1 MSGGTYEYD
10 LVIVGGGTAGAFA
23 AATAAREG
31 ADTVIVER
39 KSPEEAGHIACGDAI
54 KGTAAFPDVIDREYL
69 REESFTNESITGAR
83 FENPKSG
90 EELDIPFPE
99 PGAVIDRKRYGE
111 VLLEEVERAG
121 ADIHYNTV
129 VKGVIQGERSARVDT
144 RTATPRVS
152 DGGPGPVQGVRAVQE
167 GSPVEYHAPVTV
179 DAAGAL
185 SILQDEADLREST
198 FDTNVTFQQFCSAY
212 REVVDVP
219 EPVEWDDRIV
229 FKPTDELGYLWYFP
243 RTSTEINAGLG
254 FQMNK
259 EPMEL
264 VDVLKRDLETRPEFD
279 GAEVKDKLGAA
290 LPTRRPY
297 DSAVAPGFVAVG
309 DAAGHVN
316 PTTGGGIP
324 GAAKAGAWA
333 ARRAVESLNG
343 GPVSETDL
351 WEYNRQ
357 VMTDFGKRFAAMDVY
372 NVWAGAHDVD
382 ELVDIVTALPGQQLV
397 DVLGKK
403 GSTSMSLL
411 LKLKTLF
418 DTYGHWGTLNELRK
432 IKARADR
439 LKEHYADYP
448 ESPAGF
454 DRWQQERDR
463 IMEEIYEI
471 SGADPKY

>member
-1 MSGGTYEYD
+1 MTTRTHEYD
-10 LVIVGGGTAGAFA
+10 VVVVGGGTAGAFA
-23 AATAAREG
+23 AATAADEG
-31 ADTVIVER
+31 VDAVIIER
-39 KSPEEAGHIACGDAI
+39 KSEDEAGHIACGDAI
-54 KGTAAFPDVIDREYL
+54 KGTAAFPDVIDRDYL

-83 FENPKSG
+83 FENPRSG

-99 PGAVIDRKRYGE
+99 PGAVLDRKRYGE
-111 VLLEEVERAG
+111 VLLEEAERAG
-121 ADIHYNTV
+121 ADVHYDTV
-129 VKGVIQGERSARVDT
+129 VQGVVQADTDDESA
-144 RTATPRVS
+144 
-152 DGGPGPVQGVRAVQE
+152 PVEGVRAVRR
-167 GSPVEYHAPVTV
+167 GDPVEYRAGVTV

-185 SILQDEADLREST
+185 SILQDEADLHGAT
-198 FDTNVTFQQFCSAY
+198 FDTNVTYQQFCSAY

-229 FKPTDELGYLWYFP
+229 FKPTQELGYLWYFP

-264 VDVLKRDLETRPEFD
+264 VDVLRRDLRERPEFQ
-279 GAEVKDKLGAA
+279 GAQVRDKLGAA

-324 GAAKAGAWA
+324 GAAKAGTWA

-343 GPVSETDL
+343 AIPDEDDL

-372 NVWAGAHDVD
+372 NVWAGAHEVE
-382 ELVDIVTALPGQQLV
+382 ELVDIVTAIPGQKLV
-397 DVLGKK
+397 DVLGSK
-403 GSTSMSLL
+403 GSTSMGLL
-411 LKLKTLF
+411 LKLKTLY
-418 DTYGHWGTLNELRK
+418 DTFGHWGTLNELRK
-432 IKARADR
+432 IKGRADE
-439 LKEHYADYP
+439 LKAHYDAYP

-454 DRWQQERDR
+454 ERWRRERDR

-471 SGADPKY
+471 SGADSKY